1 MSSWLTHTVNVFC
14 PFTIFCSVFIYFSH
28 DFLSNVKIKAPK
40 FTVCMLEPLH
50 VYFLAWPQMT
60 DRLILLQ
67 LFMNFHS
74 QIWLWWYFQVLVVC
88 RWISFSL
95 WLKAKQ
101 HIQSCSV
108 ASPQEQFSYLI
119 LKYLKSFFV
128 CFLNIKK
135 HIFHTSDK
143 FAFNVADLF
152 YVGAWAQC
160 KTFIISVLFH
170 VKMCISA

>member
-108 ASPQEQFSYLI
+108 TSPQEQFSYLI

-128 CFLNIKK
+128 CFLNIKN
-135 HIFHTSDK
+135 IYFIPLINLPLMWQIY
-143 FAFNVADLF
+143 FMLVLELNARLLLLVF
-152 YVGAWAQC
+152 YFMSKCV
-160 KTFIISVLFH
+160 
-170 VKMCISA
+170 

>member
-1 MSSWLTHTVNVFC
+1 M
-14 PFTIFCSVFIYFSH
+14 CSVPLPFSVQCSFISLM

-128 CFLNIKK
+128 CFLNIKNIYFIPLINLPLMWQIYFMLVLELNAK
-135 HIFHTSDK
+135 LLLL
-143 FAFNVADLF
+143 VF
-152 YVGAWAQC
+152 YFMSKCV
-160 KTFIISVLFH
+160 
-170 VKMCISA
+170 

>member
-60 DRLILLQ
+60 ERLILLQ

-74 QIWLWWYFQVLVVC
+74 QIWLWWYSQVLVVC

-128 CFLNIKK
+128 CFLNIKN
-135 HIFHTSDK
+135 IYFIPLINLPLMWQIY
-143 FAFNVADLF
+143 FMLVLELNARLLLLVF
-152 YVGAWAQC
+152 YFMSKCV
-160 KTFIISVLFH
+160 
-170 VKMCISA
+170 

>member
-128 CFLNIKK
+128 CFLNIKN
-135 HIFHTSDK
+135 IYFIPLINLPLMWQIY
-143 FAFNVADLF
+143 FMLVLELNARLLLLVF
-152 YVGAWAQC
+152 YFMSKCV
-160 KTFIISVLFH
+160 
-170 VKMCISA
+170 

>member
-1 MSSWLTHTVNVFC
+1 MSSWLTHTVNVFY

-128 CFLNIKK
+128 CFLNIKN
-135 HIFHTSDK
+135 IYFIPLINLPLMWQIY
-143 FAFNVADLF
+143 FMLVLELNARLLLLVF
-152 YVGAWAQC
+152 YFMSKCV
-160 KTFIISVLFH
+160 
-170 VKMCISA
+170 

>member
-128 CFLNIKK
+128 CFLNIKN
-135 HIFHTSDK
+135 IYFIPLINLPLMWQIY
-143 FAFNVADLF
+143 FMLVLEFNAKLLLLVF
-152 YVGAWAQC
+152 YFMSKCV
-160 KTFIISVLFH
+160 
-170 VKMCISA
+170 

>member
-14 PFTIFCSVFIYFSH
+14 PFTIFCSVFIYCSH

-128 CFLNIKK
+128 CFLNIKN
-135 HIFHTSDK
+135 IYFIPLINLPLMWQIY
-143 FAFNVADLF
+143 FMLVLELNARLLLLVF
-152 YVGAWAQC
+152 YFMSKCV
-160 KTFIISVLFH
+160 
-170 VKMCISA
+170 